1 MTTGH
6 RFVYPMRRTPSRRWA
21 GVRTLLVVAA
31 FAATAMVGNAKQDSQ
46 KEQAKAPQRQMLFT
60 IFKPIMHDIGS
71 CRVQKA
77 TVISGPAEIKMANN
91 KMPGKQWSV
100 SLGQSTFKVTIED
113 ATKLTLTN
121 ALVYAERIPRV
132 YLRALEVV
140 SEGEK
145 AGLAFYTELGGAA
158 AHGGQTY
165 LNMIPL
171 KPARAASVIVHET
184 GHILEQ
190 RARNTDKDILDKWA
204 EAAKADNIDVSHYGN
219 HVNHE
224 DVAEFARLYA
234 FCSDRALGGGKL
246 KELRELSPAR
256 FDLWERMLKL
266 SGATLPDRTAEMPI
280 EPNQEWQKCIAELDE
295 NIKAASAQS

>member
-1 MTTGH
+1 MKMGH
-6 RFVYPMRRTPSRRWA
+6 RFVYPMRWTPSRRWA

-31 FAATAMVGNAKQDSQ
+31 VAATAMAGNAKQEPQ
-46 KEQAKAPQRQMLFT
+46 KDQAKLPQRQMLFK

-71 CRVQKA
+71 CRALKA
-77 TVISGPAEIKMANN
+77 TVISGPAELKMANN

-113 ATKLTLTN
+113 ATELTLTN
-121 ALVYAERIPRV
+121 ALVYAERIPQV

-140 SEGEK
+140 SEGDK
-145 AGLAFYTELGGAA
+145 AGLAFYTELGGAS
-158 AHGGQTY
+158 AHGGQEY

-171 KPARAASVIVHET
+171 KPDRAASVIVHET

-190 RARNTDKDILDKWA
+190 RARNTDKDLLDKWA
-204 EAAKADNIDVSHYGN
+204 EAAKADKIDVSDYGN
-219 HVNHE
+219 HVSHE
-224 DVAEFARLYA
+224 DLAEFARLYA

-266 SGATLPDRTAEMPI
+266 AGATLSDRTGEMPNK
-280 EPNQEWQKCIAELDE
+280 PNQVWQKRIAELDE
-295 NIKAASAQS
+295 NIKAAAAQS

>member
-1 MTTGH
+1 MTMGH
-6 RFVYPMRRTPSRRWA
+6 RFVYPMRWTPSRRWA

-31 FAATAMVGNAKQDSQ
+31 VAATAMAGNAKQEPQ
-46 KEQAKAPQRQMLFT
+46 KDQAKLPQRQMLFK

-71 CRVQKA
+71 CRALKA
-77 TVISGPAEIKMANN
+77 TVISGPAELKMANN

-113 ATKLTLTN
+113 ATELTLTN
-121 ALVYAERIPRV
+121 ALVYAERIPQV

-140 SEGEK
+140 SEGDK
-145 AGLAFYTELGGAA
+145 AGLAFYTELGGAS
-158 AHGGQTY
+158 AHGGQEY

-171 KPARAASVIVHET
+171 KPDRAASVIVHET

-190 RARNTDKDILDKWA
+190 RARNTDKDLLDKWA
-204 EAAKADNIDVSHYGN
+204 EAAKADKIDVSDYGN
-219 HVNHE
+219 HVSHE
-224 DVAEFARLYA
+224 DLAEFARLYA

-266 SGATLPDRTAEMPI
+266 AGATLSDRTGEMPNK
-280 EPNQEWQKCIAELDE
+280 PNQVWQKRIAELDE
-295 NIKAASAQS
+295 NIKAAAAQS